1 MIILKEFARAGTC
14 IAALATVATI
24 LSASTAAEA
33 QSDALAPPAAAPA
46 IPSAAP
52 VSHAAG
58 EHIEWG
64 YTGPGGP
71 DHWSELSSNYSI
83 CNSGQQESP
92 IDLKGAIPAD
102 LGGLVFKWSPMPIHA
117 TNNGHTVQY
126 DAPAGNSFSM
136 MGGTYSLAQF
146 HIHHPSEHLLNGER
160 FPLEIHFVH
169 KMPDGRIGVIGVL
182 VAEGAP
188 NPILQKLLDAIP
200 ASAGKTADGP
210 SFDPR
215 ALLPKSHSFVRYEGS
230 LTTPPC
236 SESVDWVVLRT
247 PITASPAQVQQFA
260 KLFPFNARPLQPLD
274 RRFLLG
280 SH

>member
-1 MIILKEFARAGTC
+1 MKNIRKKLRMGVYA
-14 IAALATVATI
+14 
-24 LSASTAAEA
+24 LSATSMVMGFAA
-33 QSDALAPPAAAPA
+33 QAAPQPQDPA
-46 IPSAAP
+46 RDLQTSAASAP
-52 VSHAAG
+52 AVHAAS
-58 EHIEWG
+58 EHVEWG
-64 YTGPGGP
+64 YAGPSGP
-71 DHWSELSSNYSI
+71 DHWSELSTTYSV
-83 CNSGQQESP
+83 CNTGQQESP
-92 IDLKGAIPAD
+92 IDLKGVIPAD
-102 LGGLVFKWSPMPIHA
+102 LGSLGIKWWPMPIHA

-136 MGGTYSLAQF
+136 MGGTYALAQF

-182 VAEGAP
+182 VSEGAA
-188 NPILQKLLDAIP
+188 NPTLQKLLDAIP
-200 ASAGKTADGP
+200 ASAGKTSDGP
-210 SFDPR
+210 KFDPR
-215 ALLPKSHSFVRYEGS
+215 ALLPKNHGFDRYEGS

-247 PITASPAQVQQFA
+247 PISASPAQVQQFA

>member
-1 MIILKEFARAGTC
+1 MKKVYKFNRYGNCVLAFVGA
-14 IAALATVATI
+14 AALVSANAATAQQDSSAASQSATS
-24 LSASTAAEA
+24 SA
-33 QSDALAPPAAAPA
+33 PAA
-46 IPSAAP
+46 
-52 VSHAAG
+52 HAAS
-58 EHIEWG
+58 EHVEWG
-64 YTGPGGP
+64 YTGPTGP
-71 DHWSELSSNYSI
+71 DHWSELSSTYKV
-83 CNSGQQESP
+83 CNTGQQESP
-92 IDLKGAIPAD
+92 IDLKDAIPAD
-102 LGGLVFKWSPMPIHA
+102 LGTLGIKWSPMPIHA

-136 MGGTYSLAQF
+136 MGGTYALAQF

-169 KMPDGRIGVIGVL
+169 KMADGRIGVIGVL
-182 VAEGAP
+182 VAEGAA
-188 NPILQKLLDAIP
+188 NPTLQKLLDAIP
-200 ASAGKTADGP
+200 ASAGKTTDGP

-215 ALLPKSHSFVRYEGS
+215 ALLPKNHGFDRYEGS

-247 PITASPAQVQQFA
+247 PISASPAQVQQFA

>member
-1 MIILKEFARAGTC
+1 MKSFRNIARFGACTL
-14 IAALATVATI
+14 AAASVVAL
-24 LSASTAAEA
+24 LSANTTPDQQDTSTVSQA
-33 QSDALAPPAAAPA
+33 SAPAAPA
-46 IPSAAP
+46 AHPAS
-52 VSHAAG
+52 

-64 YTGPGGP
+64 YTGPTGP
-71 DHWSELSSNYSI
+71 DHWSSLSSSYGV
-83 CNSGQQESP
+83 CNTGQQESP
-92 IDLKGAIPAD
+92 IDLRDVIPAD
-102 LGGLVFKWSPMPIHA
+102 LGTLGIKWSPMPIHA

-136 MGGTYSLAQF
+136 MGGTYALAQF

-169 KMPDGRIGVIGVL
+169 KMKDGRIGVIGVL
-182 VAEGAP
+182 VAEGAS
-188 NPILQKLLDAIP
+188 NPTLQKLLDAIP
-200 ASAGKTADGP
+200 ASAGKTTDGP

-215 ALLPKSHSFVRYEGS
+215 ALLPKNHGFDRYEGS

-236 SESVDWVVLRT
+236 TESVDWVVLRT

>member
-1 MIILKEFARAGTC
+1 MKTTRKLTRFGICTLAAAGVV
-14 IAALATVATI
+14 AL
-24 LSASTAAEA
+24 LSANTAPDQQDASTASQA
-33 QSDALAPPAAAPA
+33 SAPAAPA
-46 IPSAAP
+46 AHPAS
-52 VSHAAG
+52 

-64 YTGPGGP
+64 YTGPTGP
-71 DHWSELSSNYSI
+71 DHWSALSASYGV
-83 CNSGQQESP
+83 CNTGQQESP
-92 IDLKGAIPAD
+92 IDLHDVIPAD
-102 LGGLVFKWSPMPIHA
+102 LGSLGIKWAPMPIHA

-126 DAPAGNSFSM
+126 DAPTGNSFSM
-136 MGGTYSLAQF
+136 MGGTYALAQF

-169 KMPDGRIGVIGVL
+169 KMKDGRIGVIGVL
-182 VAEGAP
+182 VAEGAS
-188 NPILQKLLDAIP
+188 NPTLQKLLDAIP
-200 ASAGKTADGP
+200 ASAGKTTDGP

-215 ALLPKSHSFVRYEGS
+215 ALLPKNHGFDRYEGS

-236 SESVDWVVLRT
+236 TESVDWVVLRT

>member
-1 MIILKEFARAGTC
+1 MINVNRFARTGYC
-14 IAALATVATI
+14 VAALASIAAI
-24 LSASTAAEA
+24 MSANTAAAAQSVSTAPPVA
-33 QSDALAPPAAAPA
+33 SSIAPMANPAGD
-46 IPSAAP
+46 
-52 VSHAAG
+52 HT
-58 EHIEWG
+58 EWG
-64 YTGPGGP
+64 YTGPTGP
-71 DHWSELSSNYSI
+71 DHWSELSTNYGI
-83 CNSGQQESP
+83 CNTGQQESP
-92 IDLKGAIPAD
+92 IDLTGAIPAD
-102 LGGLVFKWSPMPIHA
+102 LGSLGIKWSPMPIHA
-117 TNNGHTVQY
+117 TNNGHTIQY
-126 DAPAGNSFSM
+126 DAPAGSSFSM

-188 NPILQKLLDAIP
+188 NATLQKLLDASP
-200 ASAGKTADGP
+200 ASAGKTNDGP
-210 SFDPR
+210 AIDPR
-215 ALLPKSHSFVRYEGS
+215 ALLPKNHSFVRYEGS

-247 PITASPAQVQQFA
+247 PITASPTQVQQFA
-260 KLFPFNARPLQPLD
+260 KLFPFNARPLQSLD

>member
-1 MIILKEFARAGTC
+1 MTIVNKFARAGAC
-14 IAALATVATI
+14 VAALATMATI
-24 LSASTAAEA
+24 LSASAAAQA
-33 QSDALAPPAAAPA
+33 QSGTAVPPAAS
-46 IPSAAP
+46 SAAP

-64 YTGPGGP
+64 YTGPAGP

-83 CNSGQQESP
+83 CNTGQQESP
-92 IDLKGAIPAD
+92 IDLTGAIPAD
-102 LGGLVFKWSPMPIHA
+102 LGSLGIHWSPMPIHA

-126 DAPAGNSFSM
+126 DAPAGSSFSM

-188 NPILQKLLDAIP
+188 NPTLQRLLDAIP
-200 ASAGKTADGP
+200 ASAGKTAVGP
-210 SFDPR
+210 NFDPR
-215 ALLPKSHSFVRYEGS
+215 ALLPKNHSFVRYEGS

>member
-1 MIILKEFARAGTC
+1 MRNIRQKLRMGVY
-14 IAALATVATI
+14 ALAATSI
-24 LSASTAAEA
+24 VMGLSANAAPQGQDTARDTQTAA
-33 QSDALAPPAAAPA
+33 AAAPA
-46 IPSAAP
+46 
-52 VSHAAG
+52 VHAAS
-58 EHIEWG
+58 EHAEWG
-64 YTGPGGP
+64 YAGPGGP
-71 DHWSELSSNYSI
+71 DHWSELSSAYSV
-83 CNSGQQESP
+83 CNTGQQESP
-92 IDLKGAIPAD
+92 IDLKGVIPAD
-102 LGGLVFKWSPMPIHA
+102 LGTLGIKWSPMPIHA

-136 MGGTYSLAQF
+136 MGSSYALAQF

-182 VAEGAP
+182 VSEGAA
-188 NPILQKLLDAIP
+188 NPTLQKLLDAIP
-200 ASAGKTADGP
+200 ASAGKTTDGAP
-210 SFDPR
+210 FDPR
-215 ALLPKSHSFVRYEGS
+215 ALLPKNHGFDRYEGS

-236 SESVDWVVLRT
+236 TESVDWVVLRT
-247 PITASPAQVQQFA
+247 PITASAAQVQQFA

>member
-1 MIILKEFARAGTC
+1 MKNIREKLRLGGY
-14 IAALATVATI
+14 ALAATGI
-24 LSASTAAEA
+24 VISLSANTAPQSQEPAQGTQSST
-33 QSDALAPPAAAPA
+33 AAAPA
-46 IPSAAP
+46 A
-52 VSHAAG
+52 HAAS
-58 EHIEWG
+58 EHVEWG
-64 YTGPGGP
+64 YTGPSGP
-71 DHWSELSSNYSI
+71 DHWSELSSAYNV
-83 CNSGQQESP
+83 CNTGQQESP
-92 IDLKGAIPAD
+92 IDLKGVIPAD
-102 LGGLVFKWSPMPIHA
+102 LGSLGIKWSPMPIHA

-136 MGGTYSLAQF
+136 MGGTYTLAQF

-182 VAEGAP
+182 VAEGAA
-188 NPILQKLLDAIP
+188 NPTLQKLLDAIP
-200 ASAGKTADGP
+200 ASAGKTTDGP

-215 ALLPKSHSFVRYEGS
+215 ALLPKNHGFDRYEGS

-247 PITASPAQVQQFA
+247 PISASPAQVQQFA
-260 KLFPFNARPLQPLD
+260 KLFPFNARPIQALD